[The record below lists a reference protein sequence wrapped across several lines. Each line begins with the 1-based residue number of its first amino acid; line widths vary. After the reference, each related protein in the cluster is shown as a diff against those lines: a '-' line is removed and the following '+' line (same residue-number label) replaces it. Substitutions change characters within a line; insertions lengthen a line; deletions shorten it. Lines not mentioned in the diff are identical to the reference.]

1 MNVRRTRTALL
12 CAAGLVAAFLPAG
25 TGTGTGAHAAAVASA
40 PARECVSSPNQDA
53 GQAARVRDI
62 VRQAQRDLGLNAVV
76 FRVTSGQRE
85 VVTGAVGE
93 SMTGVPADPAMHFR
107 TGSVGIVYMATVLLQ
122 LVDEGEVG
130 LDDPI
135 ARWLPDVP
143 HADEITLRM
152 LGNSTSGIHDYVT
165 DPVFLK
171 EIEAKPFRQWTPAD
185 TLAITSS
192 HPLWYEP
199 GTNWSY
205 SHENF
210 QLLGAALEK
219 ITGKPLDQ
227 VLQERVTTPL
237 GLDQTA
243 NSATP
248 EIPVPALH
256 AFTSERG
263 TYEESSYW
271 NPSWTTAPGAVLTGD
286 VCDLAT
292 SARAI
297 GTGELLS
304 KAAFRTQLNPGTV
317 GLGTPTKECPAPY
330 CRKNT
335 EALHFGFGIL
345 VLHDWTATNP
355 SFSGYAAVSAYL
367 PAQDLSLAV
376 SVTKGPT
383 SPEGNSASTIAE
395 RIAKALAPDH
405 PLVLE

>member
-1 MNVRRTRTALL
+1 MTRTRTACV
-12 CAAGLVAAFLPAG
+12 CAAALVAAVLPLGAGTAPAG
-25 TGTGTGAHAAAVASA
+25 AVAE
-40 PARECVSSPNQDA
+40 PARDCVSSPA
-53 GQAARVRDI
+53 PAAASGRAARVLDI
-62 VRQAQRDLGLNAVV
+62 ARAAQREFGLNSVL
-76 FRVTSGQRE
+76 FRVTTGKTN
-85 VVTGAVGE
+85 VVTGALGN
-93 SMTGVPADPAMHFR
+93 SMTEVPADPAMHFR
-107 TGSVGIVYMATVLLQ
+107 TGSVGIVYMATALLA
-122 LVDEGEVG
+122 LVDEGQVG

-135 ARWLPDVP
+135 AKWLPDVP

-152 LGNSTSGIHDYVT
+152 LGSSTSGIHDYVT

-171 EIEAKPFRQWTPAD
+171 EIEAKPFRQWTPAE
-185 TLAITSS
+185 TLAITSR

-199 GTNWSY
+199 GTSFSY

-219 ITGKPLDQ
+219 ITGQPLDQ
-227 VLQERVTTPL
+227 VLQQLVLDPL
-237 GLDQTA
+237 GLHQTR

-286 VCDLAT
+286 ICDLAT
-292 SARAI
+292 SARGI
-297 GTGELLS
+297 GTGALLS
-304 KAAFRTQLNPGTV
+304 KASFRTQLNPGTV
-317 GLGTPTKECPAPY
+317 GLGTPTEQCPAPY

-335 EALHFGFGIL
+335 EALHFGFGVL
-345 VLHDWTATNP
+345 VLHDWIATNP

-367 PAQDLSLAV
+367 PAQDLSIAV
-376 SVTKGPT
+376 SVTKGPS
-383 SPEGNSASTIAE
+383 SPEGNSASTVAE

-405 PLVLE
+405 PLTLGSG